1 MSRPSKNIDQQ
12 LLLSGRALYP
22 QHGCAGLSVRQVC
35 EHAGVNAGMFH
46 YHFQS
51 KDNFLATLLQ
61 QLYDEVFAQL
71 QAQAAH
77 PGSALERLRQAL
89 NLLGQLMRSHGAW
102 VARAWTD
109 AGSGQ
114 VVAQSFLQR
123 NAPRH
128 MQLLMALAHEAT
140 VAGDLTVLPAMQRFG
155 FMMGSVLAPMVIVPG
170 ALRMGVLPS
179 ALAEH
184 VQADVLSDRA
194 IADRVDRALSA
205 LALPLNPS
213 SVIQDQHHA

>member
-22 QHGCAGLSVRQVC
+22 QHGCAGLSVRQLC
-35 EHAGVNAGMFH
+35 EHADVNVGMFH

-51 KDNFLATLLQ
+51 KDKFLGTLLQ

-71 QAQAAH
+71 QARAAH

-89 NLLGQLMRSHGAW
+89 NLLGQLMRSHGTW
-102 VARAWTD
+102 IGRVWND
-109 AGSGQ
+109 AASGEA
-114 VVAQSFLQR
+114 VAQDFLQR

-128 MQLLMALAHEAT
+128 MQLLMALAQEAT
-140 VAGDLTVLPAMQRFG
+140 VAGDLSALPAMQRFG

-170 ALRMGVLPS
+170 ALRLGVVPS
-179 ALAEH
+179 ALAQQ
-184 VQADVLSDRA
+184 VPADVLSDAA
-194 IADRVDRALSA
+194 IADRVNRALAA
-205 LALPLNPS
+205 LALPASL
-213 SVIQDQHHA
+213 